1 MSSKP
6 GSFIILLKQN
16 HAGHGLYKNT
26 MEVDKKD
33 PYGELLISV
42 TGQACYIDRITL
54 TVLVAG
60 REGTFDPNTLFCFL
74 FDCCR

>member
-1 MSSKP
+1 
-6 GSFIILLKQN
+6 
-16 HAGHGLYKNT
+16 
-26 MEVDKKD
+26 MEVGKKD

-42 TGQACYIDRITL
+42 TGKACYIDRITL

-60 REGTFDPNTLFCFL
+60 KEGTFDPKTLFCFI

>member
-1 MSSKP
+1 
-6 GSFIILLKQN
+6 
-16 HAGHGLYKNT
+16 
-26 MEVDKKD
+26 MEVGKD
-33 PYGELLISV
+33 LPGGQKGPYGELLISV

-60 REGTFDPNTLFCFL
+60 REGTFDPNTLFCFI